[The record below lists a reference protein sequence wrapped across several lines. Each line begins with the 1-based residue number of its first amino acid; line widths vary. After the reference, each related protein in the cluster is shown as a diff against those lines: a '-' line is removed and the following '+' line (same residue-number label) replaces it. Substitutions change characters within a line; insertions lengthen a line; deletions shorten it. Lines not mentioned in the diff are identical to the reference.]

1 MNKYFI
7 LVFLLVLFNY
17 VNLSCDDEADTED
30 NVDKDACLKRKVENS
45 QSRKIGDIDYKE
57 DTCCYVEQT
66 IKCDGKKK
74 TYKYC
79 QAYDK
84 KNLIKMLDYYE
95 EEAKKSEDKGDDDD
109 DNKCDYNDPKIN
121 CSSYYLSLGFALLL
135 YLI

>member
-17 VNLSCDDEADTED
+17 VNLSCYDDADTDD

-45 QSRKIGDIDYKE
+45 ESRKIGDFDYKE

-66 IKCDGKKK
+66 VKCDGKKK
-74 TYKYC
+74 TYKIC
-79 QAYDK
+79 DAYDK
-84 KNLIKMLDYYE
+84 KNLIKYLDYYE
-95 EEAKKSEDKGDDDD
+95 EQAKKNEDKDDDD

-121 CSSYYLSLGFALLL
+121 CSSYYLSLGFAFLL
-135 YLI
+135 YLF